1 MRYYY
6 RCNDCLVTS
15 TLEEYRQD
23 LLCVCGGH
31 VCCLGPVTDKGRWVR
46 KELRP
51 ECDDRCLNARGP
63 NCDCKCN
70 GKNHGIGLAGIVE
83 MTFDGGA
90 VILRPLKPEESVK
103 RAEDYRTAKAAV
115 EQALT
120 DVFGRYWN
128 AYRAGQYIPNSG
140 IYWAL
145 KAWTA
150 EYADA
155 QSLRTHKNRVKRLY
169 QLADRIREKRT
180 AVYS

>member
-1 MRYYY
+1 
-6 RCNDCLVTS
+6 
-15 TLEEYRQD
+15 
-23 LLCVCGGH
+23 
-31 VCCLGPVTDKGRWVR
+31 
-46 KELRP
+46 RP

-70 GKNHGIGLAGIVE
+70 GRNHGIGLAGIVE

-90 VILRPLKPEESVK
+90 VILRPLKPEESIK
-103 RAEDYRTAKAAV
+103 RAQEYRAAKAAV
-115 EQALT
+115 EQALS
-120 DVFGRYWN
+120 DVFGRYWD

-155 QSLRTHKNRVKRLY
+155 RVLRTHKNRVKRLY
-169 QLADRIREKRT
+169 QLADRIRERRT